1 MRATGIIRRID
12 DLGRIVIP
20 KEIRKTMH
28 IRESDPLEIF
38 TEKDGDI
45 ILKKYSPIGE
55 MGNNAKQYAEA
66 IAAQIPYTVCICDQD
81 SVIAAAGP
89 NAKKLLGKLL
99 HEKAEEAL
107 LERKN
112 VLMNREQEDFFP
124 FISDFPEVF
133 QYVCLSTI
141 IAESEAVGFVCIV
154 SVEDELTETELKIAQ
169 IASGF
174 LGKQLEA

>member
-1 MRATGIIRRID
+1 MKATGIIRRID

-28 IRESDPLEIF
+28 IREGDPLEIF

-55 MGNNAKQYAEA
+55 MGDNAKQYAEA

-81 SVIAAAGP
+81 CVIAAAGP
-89 NAKKLLGKLL
+89 NAKQLLGKLL
-99 HEKAEEAL
+99 HEKAEQAL
-107 LERKN
+107 SERKN
-112 VLMNREQEDFFP
+112 LLTDCEKEDFFP
-124 FISDFPEVF
+124 LISDFPEVF
-133 QYVCLSTI
+133 HYLCLSTI
-141 IAESEAVGFVCIV
+141 IAESEAVGFVCIL
-154 SVEDELTETELKIAQ
+154 STEDQLTEHELQITQ
-169 IASGF
+169 IASNF